1 MVNAELRY
9 SKENFEIREDK
20 EMKESLLVLGFFVL
34 IQFFIVIVN
43 YFTGMDEIRILL
55 SFILIAIIFVN
66 VSLVV
71 LGKEIIQKR
80 NQANNQGVSQ

>member
-1 MVNAELRY
+1 MVDVELRY

-55 SFILIAIIFVN
+55 SFILIAIMFVN

-71 LGKEIIQKR
+71 LGKELIQKR
-80 NQANNQGVSQ
+80 NQANSQEVSQ